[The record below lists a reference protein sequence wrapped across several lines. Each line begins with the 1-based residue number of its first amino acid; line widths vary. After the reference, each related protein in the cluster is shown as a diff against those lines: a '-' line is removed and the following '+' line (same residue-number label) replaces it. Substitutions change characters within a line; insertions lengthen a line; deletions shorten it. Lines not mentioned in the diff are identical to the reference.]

1 MTLIIDNVVER
12 GANRANLH
20 KPHKPHKPRPN
31 AVLYLKTAV
40 FFHFSYLIY
49 LLYSAY
55 LNTCKFTFANL

>member
-1 MTLIIDNVVER
+1 MTLVIDNVVER
-12 GANRANLH
+12 GADCAN
-20 KPHKPHKPRPN
+20 PHKPRPN